1 VKEGRKKIKQ
11 PKELKDMSFS
21 ILTVVTKFY
30 DEWNIQCFI
39 LFSVSLQ
46 AVLILFAPFRKR
58 TGNVM
63 VLIWVAY
70 LLADWVASFSVGLIS
85 NSQKYSRKSDDHSAL
100 LAFWAPFLLLHL
112 GGPDT
117 VTAFALEDNV
127 LWKRHMVGLLSQ
139 VVTAMIVFS
148 QTLPTNRLW
157 VPTVLMFVAGTIKYS
172 ERTSAL
178 FLANP
183 NKYRESIFAAD
194 FQWGTFEKLMAFLE
208 KCSWKKKETKLPTDQ
223 VGLIVQEPNNDHEI
237 PSMAPPPKPD
247 DVGVVYVAYCLF
259 KMSKGLIVDIILTS
273 FERQESRSF
282 FQERDQGD
290 AFKVLAV
297 ELNFMYEVLYTKVV
311 VVRSLPGYI
320 VRFISWCA
328 VVAALST
335 FYSIEKHGFGKIDV
349 GITYTL
355 LFGAMGFDT
364 IALFMLAFSDW
375 TAVSMTEYFLRR
387 RDNIITCKA
396 AIGRC
401 FLPLLRCF
409 LPLLRYFLQLKKINW
424 GEDIEEEKSLLG
436 WGRRI
441 IFRRWYESL
450 HTFNLIEHFLKK
462 RPRIKKSLPPFE
474 YYGRILIFCVIEKLG
489 LKDIYDRMKYVS
501 KKPLTKK
508 LWVFIFDELKR
519 KSELVD
525 DPDTAKKLYS
535 ARGDWVLRQNSSD
548 HGINE
553 TSRSNLMHYIID
565 YDYDQSLLLW
575 HIATELCYDHEES
588 HDDSKEDDAKNRRE
602 FCKILSDYICYIF

>member
-1 VKEGRKKIKQ
+1 
-11 PKELKDMSFS
+11 MFCS
-21 ILTVVTKFY
+21 ILTVVAKFY
-30 DEWNIQCFI
+30 DEWNIQGFI

-58 TGNVM
+58 TGNVI

-112 GGPDT
+112 GSPDT

-157 VPTVLMFVAGTIKYS
+157 VPTFLMFVAGTIKYS

-194 FQWGTFEKLMAFLE
+194 FQWDTFEKLMAFLE
-208 KCSWKKKETKLPTDQ
+208 KYSWKKEEAKLPTDQ
-223 VGLIVQEPNNDHEI
+223 VGLMVQEPNNDHEI

-297 ELNFMYEVLYTKVV
+297 ELNFMYEVLLYTKVV

-335 FYSIEKHGFGKIDV
+335 FYSIKKHGFGKIDV

-387 RDNIITCKA
+387 RDSINTCKA

-401 FLPLLRCF
+401 FLPLPRCF

-450 HTFNLIEHFLKK
+450 HTFNLIEYFLKN
-462 RPRIKKSLPPFE
+462 
-474 YYGRILIFCVIEKLG
+474 
-489 LKDIYDRMKYVS
+489 DIYDRMKYVS

-508 LWVFIFDELKR
+508 LWVFIFDELKK

-535 ARGDWVLRQNSSD
+535 ARGDWVLRQNSSE

-553 TSRSNLMHYIID
+553 TSRSNLMYYIID
-565 YDYDQSLLLW
+565 YDYDESLLLW

-588 HDDSKEDDAKNRRE
+588 HDDSEEDDAKNRRE
-602 FCKILSDYICYIF
+602 FCKILSDYMLYLLVM